1 MKCFPVRNTTLLL
14 GPQLKLKDKFGAPNA
29 FLEMNPSFWL
39 NDDGS
44 YIVLL
49 RRVNYRKF
57 ADKRFILY
65 DRYCESKYLVYRG
78 VWDMTQPFSLADA
91 SCTELDIQSTFPL
104 QATHWYGVEDIRFI
118 SETQVL
124 GTFPQYN
131 PGGQP
136 AMFLCSLE
144 GSTLRVTNKC
154 EPSQCE
160 KNWMPSAMFDA
171 VLYSCSPLRIKAIVE
186 EDFFYDIET
195 PPELAKLLEGYHG
208 STNMIQCRNGSLTLI
223 HKNED
228 RVVHRW
234 LWIAASGGNIILSEP
249 FVFFPHSYIEFPLS
263 LMWHKGRLFV
273 SLGVNDDK
281 ACLIELS
288 VDDMFDYLK
297 HPSFTT
303 RMESL

>member
-1 MKCFPVRNTTLLL
+1 MKCFPVVNTTLLL
-14 GPQLKLKDKFGAPNA
+14 GPQLKLNDKFGAPNA

-44 YIVLL
+44 YVVLI

-57 ADKRFILY
+57 ADKRFVLY
-65 DRYCESKYLVYRG
+65 DRYCESKYLVFRG
-78 VWDMTQPFSLADA
+78 NWDMTKPFSLDGS
-91 SCTELDIQSTFPL
+91 SCSELEIVSPFPL

-136 AMFLCSLE
+136 AMYLCSFE
-144 GSTLRVTNKC
+144 GSKLTVLKQC
-154 EPSQCE
+154 QPSACE
-160 KNWMPSAMFDA
+160 KNWMPVELFES
-171 VLYSCSPLRIKAIVE
+171 VIYSCSPLRLKDIVTE
-186 EDFFYDIET
+186 EFTNVDT
-195 PPELAKLLEGYHG
+195 TPELDALLKGYHG
-208 STNMIQCRNGSLTLI
+208 STNAIQCRNGFLTLI

-234 LWIAASGGNIILSEP
+234 LWISTSCYDVILSEP

-263 LMWHKGRLFV
+263 LVRQEGRLFV

-288 VDDMFDYLK
+288 SDDLFQFLK

-303 RMESL
+303 RIDSL